1 MKTLQ
6 DYIKDINEEDI
17 EESIL
22 DTEEL
27 ISATDAKML
36 EYKAKELF
44 EKYPVKGQPGVDA
57 YGRKLEAGDWV
68 ICIPPGGKAQV
79 VQQFGIVQ
87 KLSAKRTTIS
97 VPSHYGSWQY
107 FYRGNG
113 NKNQEESPFRN
124 ISLSSEYIFK
134 ITDKQSFVDTL

>member
-68 ICIPPGGKAQV
+68 ICIPPGGKAQA

-87 KLSAKRTTIS
+87 KLTAKRITVSI
-97 VPSHYGSWQY
+97 PSHYGTWQY
-107 FYRGNG
+107 LKWSNNRD
-113 NKNQEESPFRN
+113 ESPFRDIN
-124 ISLSSEYIFK
+124 LSSEYIFK

>member
-6 DYIKDINEEDI
+6 DYINEYEEINEA
-17 EESIL
+17 SLL
-22 DTEEL
+22 DMDEL
-27 ISATDAKML
+27 ISDTDAKML

-57 YGRKLEAGDWV
+57 YGRKLEHGDWV
-68 ICIPPGGKAQV
+68 ICVPPGSKSQA

-87 KLSAKRTTIS
+87 KITAKKITIS

-107 FYRGNG
+107 FYWGNG
-113 NKNQEESPFRN
+113 KANQEESPFRN

-134 ITDKQSFVDTL
+134 IMDKQSFINTL